1 MFPLQDDVP
10 TQGAPVVTI
19 ALIVANVVVF
29 LFELSVQGSNG
40 AALNAFLAHWGVVPA
55 QLLANAPRRDEW
67 LTPFTSMFL
76 HAGFLH
82 LGGNMLYL
90 WIFGN
95 NIEDLLGRVRYLGF
109 YVACGLVA
117 VASHVASTPHSSL
130 PVIGAS
136 GAVSGVL
143 GAYALV
149 YPRAR
154 VRTLVTLGIMLRTF
168 LVPAWVFLVFWFALQ
183 VFSGAMQGRGDGDVA
198 WWAHVGGFVAGA
210 ALVKLLQVHPPVR
223 ERTAL

>member
-1 MFPLQDDVP
+1 MIPIRDDVP
-10 TQGAPVVTI
+10 TRSTPVVTI
-19 ALIVANVVVF
+19 ALIVANVLVF
-29 LFELSVQGSNG
+29 LFELSAQGPDGSGLG
-40 AALNAFLAHWGVVPA
+40 ALVARLGVVPA
-55 QLLANAPRRDEW
+55 ELLAPAAPPREW

-76 HAGFLH
+76 HAGLLH

-95 NIEDLLGRVRYLGF
+95 NVEDLLGRGRFLFF
-109 YVACGLVA
+109 YVFCGLVA
-117 VASHVASTPHSSL
+117 VAAHVASAPHSTL

-149 YPRAR
+149 YPNAR
-154 VRTLVTLGIMLRTF
+154 VRAIVPLGFVLQTF
-168 LVPAWVFLVFWFALQ
+168 HVPAWVFLVIWFALQ
-183 VFSGAMQGRGDGDVA
+183 VVSGAMQGRGDGDVA
-198 WWAHVGGFVAGA
+198 WWAHVGGFIAGA
-210 ALVKLLQVHPPVR
+210 ALVKLLQAHPPVV